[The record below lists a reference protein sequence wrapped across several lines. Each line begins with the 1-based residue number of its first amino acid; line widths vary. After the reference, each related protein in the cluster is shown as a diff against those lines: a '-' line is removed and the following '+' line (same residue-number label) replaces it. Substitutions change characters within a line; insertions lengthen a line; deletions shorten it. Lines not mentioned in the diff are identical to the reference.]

1 MRIALEKL
9 RREIARE
16 GRETLAVWKSQIHRR
31 SFLPSALNLARY
43 LALRRRDLRELQ
55 AQLTALGLS
64 SLGRCEA
71 RVMANLDAVI
81 ATLSHLAPPPGGPLA
96 HPATS
101 EVFSGDVRLLRHANV
116 VLGAKAS
123 HRGVRIMVTLPISAA
138 EEPEWM
144 EKLISS
150 GVDSVRI
157 NCAHDT
163 PEDWERMV
171 ANVRRAEA
179 RTGRGCRILMD
190 LAGPKLRTAEVL
202 KPEDTER
209 LHEGDALLLT
219 RQLQPGLSLSAFQAT
234 CTCPELLDRLETG
247 HRVLV
252 DDGRLQSR
260 VEAIFPEGV
269 LLRVFRT
276 RPKGEKLRTE
286 KSLNFPDTAMNL
298 SALTDKDL
306 ADIPVIARLADI
318 VGYSFVQD
326 PADLDA
332 LADALAAHPRRR
344 PLALVA
350 KIETARAVRNLPEL
364 IVRAAG
370 ERPFGVMIARG
381 DIAVEIGF
389 GRLAEMQEEILW
401 LCEAAHIPVIWA
413 TQVLENFAKNGIP
426 SRAEMTDAAMSERA
440 ECVMLNKG
448 PFIIEVVAALDH
460 LLTRMAGHQLKKTP
474 QLRAL
479 GTWSAKSQVMTLKN
493 ARIDSACAAKW
504 NRRNQPKRPKV
515 GSV

>member
-1 MRIALEKL
+1 MRIALEKI
-9 RREIARE
+9 RSEIASE
-16 GRETLAVWKSQIHRR
+16 GRETLAVWKSQIRRR
-31 SFLPSALNLARY
+31 SFLPSALNLAQY

-55 AQLTALGLS
+55 SQLTALGLS

-81 ATLSHLAPPPGGPLA
+81 ATLSHLAPPAGGPLP
-96 HPATS
+96 HPATT

-116 VLGAKAS
+116 VLGAKSS
-123 HRGVRIMVTLPISAA
+123 HRGVRIMVTLPTSAA
-138 EEPEWM
+138 KEPEWM
-144 EKLISS
+144 EKLIAS

-157 NCAHDT
+157 NCAHDS

-171 ANVRRAEA
+171 ANVRHAEA
-179 RTGRGCRILMD
+179 RTGRCCRILMD
-190 LAGPKLRTAEVL
+190 LAGPKLRTSEVL
-202 KPEDTER
+202 KPEDRER
-209 LHEGDALLLT
+209 LVEGDTLLLT
-219 RQLQPGLSLSAFQAT
+219 RQLQPGLAISAFQAT
-234 CTCPELLDRLETG
+234 CTCPELLDRLEIG

-260 VEAIFPEGV
+260 VEAVFPDGV

-276 RPKGEKLRTE
+276 RPKGEKLRAE

-298 SALTDKDL
+298 SALTDKDQD
-306 ADIPVIARLADI
+306 DIPIVARLADI

-332 LADALAAHPRRR
+332 LADELAAYPRRR

-381 DIAVEIGF
+381 DLAVEIGF

-448 PFIIEVVAALDH
+448 PHILEAIQTVQDIDK
-460 LLTRMAGHQLKKTP
+460 RMAAHEDKKRKM
-474 QLRAL
+474 LRSLHVAE
-479 GTWSAKSQVMTLKN
+479 AFV
-493 ARIDSACAAKW
+493 R
-504 NRRNQPKRPKV
+504 
-515 GSV
+515 